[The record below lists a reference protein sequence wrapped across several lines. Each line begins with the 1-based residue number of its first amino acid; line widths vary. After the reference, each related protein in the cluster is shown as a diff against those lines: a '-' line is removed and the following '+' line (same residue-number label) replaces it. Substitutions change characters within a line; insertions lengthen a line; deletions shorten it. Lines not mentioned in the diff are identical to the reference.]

1 MNLEEKCKTL
11 IDEYRTIKLQSSIS
25 DSEQIRIDAID
36 EEVND
41 IVDTYRIYA
50 YLIANTRF
58 ENGAKYP
65 ADRYFPTK
73 LQTPTNELLEGNGNG
88 IMLIWD
94 GVMVL
99 TITFAEIRV
108 FFAGGEV

>member
-1 MNLEEKCKTL
+1 MNLEEKCKAL
-11 IDEYRTIKLQSSIS
+11 IDEYRNLKLQCKIS
-25 DSEQIRIDAID
+25 DEDKIRIDAID

-58 ENGAKYP
+58 EHGAKYP

-73 LQTPTNELLEGNGNG
+73 LQTPTNELLDGNGAG
-88 IMLIWD
+88 IMLLWD

-99 TITFAEIRV
+99 TVTFAEIRV